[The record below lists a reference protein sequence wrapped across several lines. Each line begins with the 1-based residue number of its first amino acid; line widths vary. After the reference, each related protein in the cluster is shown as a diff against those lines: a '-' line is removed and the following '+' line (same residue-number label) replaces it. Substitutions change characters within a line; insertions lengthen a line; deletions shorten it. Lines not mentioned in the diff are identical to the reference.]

1 MHHTGDSQGESTMS
15 FGLYVLGY
23 VIVIVGA
30 AYLLHLAHVPQNWII
45 GLVVVLVGAGIVT
58 GVTNTRQKDSN

>member
-1 MHHTGDSQGESTMS
+1 MS

-23 VIVIVGA
+23 IVVTAGA
-30 AYLLHLAHVPQNWII
+30 AYLMHLAHIPQHWIV
-45 GLVVVLVGAGIVT
+45 GVVVILVGAGIVT